1 MNKKHP
7 KDWSKFTPE
16 TTQAWGLAMYPII
29 VLVLA
34 VFMVVTRRPITTD
47 ISGLFLGLTVAGSLQ
62 AAVKRKAASNADS
75 NNNDRADDDIHRSR
89 NSELEVGDWRRPSD
103 TNSGPNH
110 RVRLQFG

>member
-7 KDWSKFTPE
+7 KDWSKITPE

-62 AAVKRKAASNADS
+62 AAVKRKAASSADS
-75 NNNDRADDDIHRSR
+75 NNNDRPDDDVRHSR
-89 NSELEVGDWRRPSD
+89 NSELEGSDRRRSSNFDSGSD
-103 TNSGPNH
+103 YRICLHFS
-110 RVRLQFG
+110 